1 MRIEKTIKTK
11 EEEAGQPSGSNN
23 IEGEIDTKV
32 SDMKAAVAEMTAKAR
47 AQAEANE
54 EVKSEVETATGN
66 KEKTDWLNSY

>member
-1 MRIEKTIKTK
+1 MKSIEKTIKTK
-11 EEEAGQPSGSNN
+11 GEEEAAQPSGSNN

-54 EVKSEVETATGN
+54 EEKSEVEAATGN
-66 KEKTDWLNSY
+66 KEKTD